1 MHDNV
6 TGLLVSLKYNHFKSI
21 YNKKKGSK
29 FIKKMFH
36 NKIKIKWML
45 ITLMELFTLA
55 FSQSGNSGALNNN
68 LLINARIQ
76 CEYKDK
82 DGESLILNCT
92 LFTGL
97 PNINSLNMNQANKNQ
112 DTSGI
117 SINSLNINGESNLG
131 GISSSSNGVNIRVGL
146 DKNWRTPWESL
157 SINHNIIRTFIWRSS
172 KLSELG
178 NYAFK
183 DLYYLQRIDLSNNKL
198 QELNSNVFNSFELD
212 LLELDLSN
220 NLFQQVPFDLF
231 LSRVTQNIEILKL
244 NDNPIV
250 HLSRKPFEIIKN
262 SLKLIE
268 LNHCQIRSI
277 DINTFDDMK
286 YLESISLVGNHL
298 RYLNEYTF
306 KDLNLRSF
314 YIHDNP
320 LMCDCH
326 MRWLIGFLKNIDY
339 QQQSYDSQVV
349 TSPSSQ
355 STNMNSFWSITRS
368 QQKKAE
374 VNAFAFYLYINM
386 Y

>member
-1 MHDNV
+1 
-6 TGLLVSLKYNHFKSI
+6 
-21 YNKKKGSK
+21 
-29 FIKKMFH
+29 MFH
-36 NKIKIKWML
+36 NKIKIKWIL
-45 ITLMELFTLA
+45 ITLMELFSLA
-55 FSQSGNSGALNNN
+55 FGQSGNSGVMNNN
-68 LLINARIQ
+68 LLNARIQ

-82 DGESLILNCT
+82 DGDSLILNCT

-97 PNINSLNMNQANKNQ
+97 PNINSLNLNQANKNQ

-178 NYAFK
+178 IYAFK

-231 LSRVTQNIEILKL
+231 LSRATQNIEILRL

-306 KDLNLRSF
+306 KDLNLRPF

-326 MRWLIGFLKNIDY
+326 MRWLIGFLKNVDY

-349 TSPSSQ
+349 TSSSSQ
-355 STNMNSFWSITRS
+355 NTNMNSFWSLSRS
-368 QQKKAE
+368 QQKKAG
-374 VNAFAFYLYINM
+374 VNAFAFYF
-386 Y
+386 

>member
-1 MHDNV
+1 MI
-6 TGLLVSLKYNHFKSI
+6 LKIRLNCVLIIIIEMISI
-21 YNKKKGSK
+21 
-29 FIKKMFH
+29 
-36 NKIKIKWML
+36 
-45 ITLMELFTLA
+45 TV
-55 FSQSGNSGALNNN
+55 SQSGNSGSVTNN
-68 LLINARIQ
+68 LLLNARIQ

-82 DGESLILNCT
+82 DGDSLILNCT

-97 PNINSLNMNQANKNQ
+97 PGININGLNLNQGSKNQ
-112 DTSGI
+112 DNSGI
-117 SINSLNINGESNLG
+117 SINSLNTNGETNLNIG
-131 GISSSSNGVNIRVGL
+131 GSSGISSSSNGVNIRVGL

-157 SINHNIIRTFIWRSS
+157 SINHNIIRTFIWRNN

-178 NYAFK
+178 THAFK
-183 DLYYLQRIDLSNNKL
+183 DLHYLQRIDLSNNKL

-231 LSRVTQNIEILKL
+231 LCRATQNIEILRL

-250 HLSRKPFEIIKN
+250 HLNRKPFELIKN

-286 YLESISLVGNHL
+286 HLESISLIGNHL

-326 MRWLIGFLKNIDY
+326 MRWLIAYLKNVDY
-339 QQQSYDSQVV
+339 QQQTYESQMV
-349 TSPSSQ
+349 TSLSSQ
-355 STNMNSFWSITRS
+355 NPNQNSFWSLTRN
-368 QQKKAE
+368 QK
-374 VNAFAFYLYINM
+374 NAGVSFYTLSYIKIDILIDTKI